1 MQTRQM
7 MEGGG
12 ARGVLPSERRQNI
25 VNEIIR
31 RHTVTIVDLARQF
44 GVSEMTIRRDL
55 HELEKTGL
63 IESVHGGAKSAS
75 ISPFE
80 LSYAQREMMEADAK
94 RAIGQAAAAL
104 VQENDVIALD
114 GSTTT
119 LQVAR
124 NLIDREGLTVYT
136 NGIKVA
142 TELAHR
148 PGIRII
154 LTGGELYHSV
164 SLVGLFARSIFEKI
178 RVDKLFLS
186 VTGITEELGLSG
198 PSDVDADV
206 KAAMIAAASQVIL
219 VADYTKF
226 GRKSYVRVAPLSAIH
241 VVVTDEKCP
250 SDYLRL
256 LDAMGIRTIVAAL
269 DGKALAPA

>member
-1 MQTRQM
+1 VQSRQTG
-7 MEGGG
+7 EIN
-12 ARGVLPSERRQNI
+12 GVRSALPSVRRQSI

-31 RHTVTIVDLARQF
+31 RHTVTITDLARQF

-75 ISPFE
+75 LSPFE
-80 LSYAQREMMEADAK
+80 LSYAQREMMEREAK
-94 RAIGQAAAAL
+94 RAIGHAAATL
-104 VQENDVIALD
+104 VEHGDVIALD

-119 LQVAR
+119 LQLAR
-124 NLIDREGLTVYT
+124 NLVDRGNLTVYT

-178 RVDKLFLS
+178 RVDRLFLS
-186 VTGITEELGLSG
+186 VTGITEDLGLSG

-206 KAAMIAAASQVIL
+206 KAAMIAAAAQVVL
-219 VADYTKF
+219 VADHTKF
-226 GRKSYVRVAPLSAIH
+226 GRRSYVRVAPLSAVH
-241 VVVTDEKCP
+241 VVVTDERCP
-250 SDYLRL
+250 PDFLQMLSAR
-256 LDAMGIRTIVAAL
+256 GIRTIVAPL
-269 DGKALAPA
+269 DEQNVLPT

>member
-1 MQTRQM
+1 MQSRQT
-7 MEGGG
+7 GDG
-12 ARGVLPSERRQNI
+12 AAVRPVLPSERRQSI
-25 VNEIIR
+25 VSEIIR
-31 RHTVTIVDLARQF
+31 RHTVTITDLARQF

-75 ISPFE
+75 LSPFE
-80 LSYAQREMMEADAK
+80 LSYAQRELMEMEAK
-94 RAIGQAAAAL
+94 RAIGHAAASL
-104 VQENDVIALD
+104 VDAGDVLALD

-124 NLIDREGLTVYT
+124 NLVDRGGLTVYT

-142 TELAHR
+142 TELAQR
-148 PGIRII
+148 PGLRII

-186 VTGITEELGLSG
+186 VTGITEDLGLSG

-206 KAAMIAAASQVIL
+206 KAAMIAAADQVVL
-219 VADYTKF
+219 VADHTKF
-226 GRKSYVRVAPLSAIH
+226 GRRSYVRVAPLSAVH
-241 VVVTDEKCP
+241 VVVTDQQCP
-250 SDYLRL
+250 PDFLRL
-256 LDAMGIRTIVAAL
+256 LQEMSIRTLVAPMEARTQ
-269 DGKALAPA
+269 A

>member
-1 MQTRQM
+1 MQSRQTG
-7 MEGGG
+7 EANG
-12 ARGVLPSERRQNI
+12 ARTALPSERRQSI
-25 VNEIIR
+25 VSEIIR
-31 RHTVTIVDLARQF
+31 RHTVTITELARQF

-75 ISPFE
+75 LSPFE
-80 LSYAQREMMEADAK
+80 LSYAQREMMESEAK
-94 RAIGQAAAAL
+94 RAIGQAAAGL
-104 VQENDVIALD
+104 VEQDDVIALD

-124 NLIDREGLTVYT
+124 NLVDRGGLTVYT

-186 VTGITEELGLSG
+186 VTGITEDLGLSG

-206 KAAMIAAASQVIL
+206 KAAMIAAATQVIL
-219 VADYTKF
+219 VADYSKF
-226 GRKSYVRVAPLSAIH
+226 GRKSYVRVAPLDAVH
-241 VVVTDEKCP
+241 VVVTDDRCP
-250 SDYLRL
+250 AEFLRL
-256 LDAMGIRTIVAAL
+256 LEAMSIRTIVAPVES
-269 DGKALAPA
+269 KAA